1 MNYYKFG
8 QGWGAIAPGRKDDT
22 SETQAG
28 GADQLITTDLSRFC
42 DTLAALYGNMG
53 KPFLDMVIFTSQLA
67 ASLGPVGTCGLFAQY
82 YFTAW
87 VLKKATPAFGR
98 MAATQAR
105 LEGEYRT
112 GLGRIGRDS
121 EEIAFYD
128 GGKRE
133 LSILWKAYNKL
144 TSHVHTIFK
153 VSADGQQTVTN
164 GSLAFRTA

>member
-1 MNYYKFG
+1 
-8 QGWGAIAPGRKDDT
+8 
-22 SETQAG
+22 
-28 GADQLITTDLSRFC
+28 
-42 DTLAALYGNMG
+42 MG

-67 ASLGPVGTCGLFAQY
+67 TSLGPVGTAGLFVQY

-98 MAATQAR
+98 MATTEAR

-112 GLGRIGRDS
+112 GLGRVGRDS

-133 LSILWKAYNKL
+133 LGILWNTYQKLSKHIHTVFKARIPY
-144 TSHVHTIFK
+144 
-153 VSADGQQTVTN
+153 G
-164 GSLAFRTA
+164 